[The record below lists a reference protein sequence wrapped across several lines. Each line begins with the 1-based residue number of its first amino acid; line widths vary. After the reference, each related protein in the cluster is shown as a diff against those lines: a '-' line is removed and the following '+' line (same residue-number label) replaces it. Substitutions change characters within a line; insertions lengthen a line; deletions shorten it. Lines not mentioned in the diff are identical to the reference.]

1 MKYVKWNFLTT
12 ENAGA
17 THSNAFT
24 VSTASVHLPIFLVEY
39 RWLICCWKCSQ
50 IQADFCSIFFSSYL
64 LDYPCMQQKVPVQPV
79 IGYHRPMVGLL
90 HIFNI
95 LVISI
100 TKWKLWVFCVQH
112 QLGAYSKIFRMHKAL
127 NPLPS
132 TGAFLCLML
141 RHLLELGKVAT
152 AGSLPIHLEI
162 LQKLKT

>member
-1 MKYVKWNFLTT
+1 VVNL
-12 ENAGA
+12 
-17 THSNAFT
+17 
-24 VSTASVHLPIFLVEY
+24 LVEMLTDTSRLLLY
-39 RWLICCWKCSQ
+39 FFLQLPLGLSLHATESSCATCDWLP
-50 IQADFCSIFFSSYL
+50 QANGRTVTYFQYIGHFYYKVEIVGVLCASS
-64 LDYPCMQQKVPVQPV
+64 
-79 IGYHRPMVGLL
+79 
-90 HIFNI
+90 
-95 LVISI
+95 
-100 TKWKLWVFCVQH
+100 H

>member
-12 ENAGA
+12 ENSGA

-24 VSTASVHLPIFLVEY
+24 VSRASVHLPIFLVEY

-50 IQADFCSIFFSSYL
+50 IQADFCSNFFSSYL

-95 LVISI
+95 LVISN
-100 TKWKLWVFCVQH
+100 TKWKLWVFC
-112 QLGAYSKIFRMHKAL
+112 MHLVTSWVLTVKFSGCTR
-127 NPLPS
+127 PL
-132 TGAFLCLML
+132 T
-141 RHLLELGKVAT
+141 HY
-152 AGSLPIHLEI
+152 LPQEPLYA
-162 LQKLKT
+162 